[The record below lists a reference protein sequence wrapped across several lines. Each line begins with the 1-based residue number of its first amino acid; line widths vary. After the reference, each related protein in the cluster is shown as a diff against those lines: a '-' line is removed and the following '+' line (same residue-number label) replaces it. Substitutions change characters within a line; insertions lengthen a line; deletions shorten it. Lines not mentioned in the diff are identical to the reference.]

1 MNDGN
6 YVLGS
11 KNTVS
16 LFEGM
21 SFPEL
26 KTILPLKLNNDLHNH
41 IKYLILNLIINLHQ
55 YT

>member
-1 MNDGN
+1 MTIALTP

-26 KTILPLKLNNDLHNH
+26 KTKSPLKLKKVWKSGNE
-41 IKYLILNLIINLHQ
+41 IILN
-55 YT
+55 YKF